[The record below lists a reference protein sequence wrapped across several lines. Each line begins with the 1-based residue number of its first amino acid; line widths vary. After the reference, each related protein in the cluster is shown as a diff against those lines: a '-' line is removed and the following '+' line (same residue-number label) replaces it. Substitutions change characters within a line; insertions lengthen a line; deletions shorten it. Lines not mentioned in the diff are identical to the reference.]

1 MVQVRRT
8 ITPHHVVR
16 GEVACEHGWRRFR
29 WAIRRRSTRRSPPRG
44 GIWRAGRLP
53 DGIPATGF
61 LMMVD
66 RDAGKLVEVL
76 LFESEEDLRQGDATM
91 GSYAP
96 GEGSMHRV
104 SVERFDVPV
113 RL

>member
-1 MVQVRRT
+1 MRARMATFQVDDPAKIDEEIAT
-8 ITPHHVVR
+8 
-16 GEVACEHGWRRFR
+16 
-29 WAIRRRSTRRSPPRG
+29 TRRYLEG
-44 GIWRAGRLP
+44 GRLP
-53 DGIPATGF
+53 DGIPAAGF

-76 LFESEEDLRQGDATM
+76 LFESEEDLHQGDATM
-91 GSYAP
+91 DSYAP

>member
-1 MVQVRRT
+1 
-8 ITPHHVVR
+8 
-16 GEVACEHGWRRFR
+16 
-29 WAIRRRSTRRSPPRG
+29 
-44 GIWRAGRLP
+44 
-53 DGIPATGF
+53 
-61 LMMVD
+61 MMVD

-76 LFESEEDLRQGDATM
+76 LFESEEDLHQGDATM
-91 GSYAP
+91 DSYAP

>member
-1 MVQVRRT
+1 MRARMAT
-8 ITPHHVVR
+8 
-16 GEVACEHGWRRFR
+16 FR
-29 WAIRRRSTRRSPPRG
+29 VDDPAKVDEEIATTRRYLEG
-44 GIWRAGRLP
+44 GRLP
-53 DGIPATGF
+53 EGIPATGF

-66 RDAGKLVEVL
+66 REAGKLVEVL
-76 LFESEEDLRQGDATM
+76 LFESEEDLQQGDETM
-91 GSYAP
+91 NSYAP